1 MAKTEQYS
9 DSVSFKSLENE
20 FSQGMAEKPEIAAQ
34 DHQAIE
40 RENSDLCLPPLLVK
54 TFQSGL
60 EEELKKYNCGCGE
73 ERDCSHHA
81 DSSGDHG
88 CGGCHHHD

>member
-1 MAKTEQYS
+1 MVKIKPEEIRELAR
-9 DSVSFKSLENE
+9 E
-20 FSQGMAEKPEIAAQ
+20 FNLGVVEKPEIVAQ

-40 RENSDLCLPPLLVK
+40 KENSGLCLPPQLVEA
-54 TFQSGL
+54 FQSGL
-60 EEELKKYNCGCGE
+60 EEELKKCNCDDYSGDH
-73 ERDCSHHA
+73 DCSHHA